1 MELTPI
7 NDRIVVEPTHQ
18 DNVTQAGLY
27 IPESA
32 KEVPMTGRI
41 VYVGKGGYLESGE
54 FRVTQLKVGD
64 EVLFGRYAG
73 SEIKLN
79 GKDYLIM
86 LETDIFGIL
95 GSDHPVS
102 EGEPHTVV
110 EDAH

>member
-1 MELTPI
+1 MQLKPI
-7 NDRIVVEPTHQ
+7 NDRIVVEPIYA
-18 DNVTQAGLY
+18 DNKTAAGLI

-32 KEVPMTGRI
+32 KEVPMRGRI
-41 VYVGKGGYLESGE
+41 VCVGEGGYLESGQ
-54 FRVTQLKVGD
+54 FRKTQLKIGD

-73 SEIKLN
+73 SEIKLD

-86 LETDIFGIL
+86 METDIFGIL
-95 GSDHPVS
+95 ASDNSVS